1 MRHAARN
8 TRCMTSR
15 LATTIG
21 TLTLISAESGRVY
34 DADDLALA
42 EALAGR
48 DRKSVV

>member
-21 TLTLISAESGRVY
+21 TLTLPNPVICG
-34 DADDLALA
+34 
-42 EALAGR
+42 
-48 DRKSVV
+48 